1 MVKLLPPMLKEGI
14 DLHQWF
20 GLILMQLANFFTFT
34 LFISPIFYII
44 VWLNKFCT
52 ICETF
57 KHQSHLITHH
67 CRKCI
72 ELFSAI
78 KKAFSMSFLY
88 LFSFCQIFIIA
99 NSFNIISTALMDQYS
114 TTEKILMSVSY
125 FCIALHLI
133 LIVLSLTLS
142 VEKAFGRL
150 KMLASSI
157 KDDTEGIAEDDKT
170 LFHISFS
177 LYFQFLFH
185 MKSMS

>member
-1 MVKLLPPMLKEGI
+1 
-14 DLHQWF
+14 
-20 GLILMQLANFFTFT
+20 
-34 LFISPIFYII
+34 
-44 VWLNKFCT
+44 
-52 ICETF
+52 
-57 KHQSHLITHH
+57 
-67 CRKCI
+67 
-72 ELFSAI
+72 
-78 KKAFSMSFLY
+78 
-88 LFSFCQIFIIA
+88 
-99 NSFNIISTALMDQYS
+99 MDQYS
-114 TTEKILMSVSY
+114 ITEKILMSVSY

-157 KDDTEGIAEDDKT
+157 KDNTEGIAEDDKT